1 MNRSIVF
8 YLVSRLALINGLA
21 LLIPLLSALW
31 WGEAGLVY
39 FAPALAAALLAAAF
53 CRYRGRHHKRH
64 LGPGGG
70 GLVHGIGLVPP
81 GPFGYDSLRHG
92 RHFRIACRRLL

>member
-21 LLIPLLSALW
+21 LLIPLLAALW

-53 CRYRGRHHKRH
+53 
-64 LGPGGG
+64 
-70 GLVHGIGLVPP
+70 
-81 GPFGYDSLRHG
+81 
-92 RHFRIACRRLL
+92 